1 MTRRRRALAVASAG
15 AAALGLTGCEAP
27 TPIVTLQSGTAVVKT
42 EASLWCFGGVG
53 RECRETPLPVTR
65 LEATPGQRLLIDV
78 DGKVADRGWYVELL
92 VVGGDQ
98 ASASDPREEHT
109 LSLTVP
115 PQPVQLTV
123 RALDGAEGELD
134 TERQTGAWTFLVT
147 PKD

>member
-1 MTRRRRALAVASAG
+1 MIRRRRALAVVSAG
-15 AAALGLTGCEAP
+15 AAMLGLTGCEAP

-42 EASLWCFGGVG
+42 EASRWCFGGVD

-65 LEATPGQRLLIDV
+65 LEATPGQRMIVDV
-78 DGKVADRGWYVELL
+78 DGKIADRGWYVELE

-98 ASASDPREEHT
+98 TSASDPRDEHT
-109 LSLTVP
+109 LSLVVP

-123 RALDGAEGELD
+123 RALDGGDLD
-134 TERQTGAWTFLVT
+134 RSRQTGSWTFLVT